1 MLSPLNWTK
10 INGPLIVKQE
20 INGLNGLNGRVPNY
34 DVLDNCKK
42 ESVKITQLKF
52 NGTISQNMK
61 DCRVVDLKKLKL
73 KKPP

>member
-1 MLSPLNWTK
+1 M
-10 INGPLIVKQE
+10 
-20 INGLNGLNGRVPNY
+20 PNY

-73 KKPP
+73 KNNSYEPYRQKLMHLFGENKSLRI